1 MSDFDEAE
9 HFKTVWLQEISRNM
23 VLEAE
28 VDRLKAELEGIRREM
43 DSNKGNVNADG
54 IDTDYALCLDGYS
67 DSYFSR

>member
-28 VDRLKAELEGIRREM
+28 VDRLKSELEGVRREL
-43 DSNKGNVNADG
+43 DG
-54 IDTDYALCLDGYS
+54 HQRIINIDGTDTDYALCLDGYS
-67 DSYFSR
+67 DSAFSR